1 MNILILNA
9 FGNSPSGKAKFS
21 SFTNLI
27 KSLFKKI
34 SKKSGVDN
42 FYYTYK
48 DPSNIDD
55 FIYDP
60 EFNPNEGTKTNISNK
75 KNFDKIDIVFIDG
88 TERYLPWED
97 AGYKL
102 SLFVRLC
109 KVTNKILYAGGVALE
124 VLIYYLATGS
134 HNEMNFINSKGEIQS
149 IEEIQRIPSSFLNE
163 LKKNDKFL
171 DFVTGDV
178 LEYHTIN
185 QSWVPIV
192 NIGLHK
198 QITAEK
204 FMSRGQFVLPDRY
217 APSTFD
223 GRTIVSN
230 CKELK
235 LTVKK
240 QFLSHWI
247 VNRLPVEF
255 VVYSTLSWF
264 PHYFNVSYEKF
275 QFKTICESM
284 KGPFIIEHEN
294 TIGVAFH
301 AMSAYKESVMILEN
315 FIRQSFK
322 NVQEKLFQFTTKKT
336 YSKEKELPNMFKS
349 YRLNDEQKRDKIK
362 DINEQKKFRPFS
374 SVEKVNN
381 SRPFSKVLK
390 VKKVAAHCGFGFNN
404 RNMIFVEDNSINQ
417 KPISC
422 YGMNYIPRLNRLK
435 PSKVDKAKQLSDDF
449 SRTALRQNEQ
459 TRISQL
465 FKIGAQSNTL
475 PQVSL
480 EVRGSKDF
488 LNSQKLAQARE
499 EMNKHEQNAEDYMTF
514 IDKEKMDEDQMLNYY
529 KKMRRDIC
537 QKLEEI
543 SQASEYRMNKID
555 VKQKLPEKKKKK
567 RILQSGYLSI
577 KTASNFYSAKKKNQ
591 NMSNTHTSIF

>member
-1 MNILILNA
+1 MNILIVNA

-27 KSLFKKI
+27 KSLFKTI

-102 SLFVRLC
+102 SLFIRLC

-198 QITAEK
+198 QLTAEK
-204 FMSRGQFVLPDRY
+204 FMSRGQFVLPDKYEPRSFN
-217 APSTFD
+217 A
-223 GRTIVSN
+223 RTIVSN

-247 VNRLPVEF
+247 VKRLPVEF

-301 AMSAYKESVMILEN
+301 AMSSYKESVMILEN

-322 NVQEKLFQFTTKKT
+322 SVQEKLFQFTMKQT

-362 DINEQKKFRPFS
+362 DINEQKKFRPLS

-422 YGMNYIPRLNRLK
+422 YGMNYIPRLSRLK
-435 PSKVDKAKQLSDDF
+435 PGKVDKVKQLSEDF
-449 SRTALRQNEQ
+449 SQTALRQNDQ

-543 SQASEYRMNKID
+543 SQASEYRLNKID
-555 VKQKLPEKKKKK
+555 VKQKLPEKKKTK
-567 RILQSGYLSI
+567 RVLRSGYLSI
-577 KTASNFYSAKKKNQ
+577 KTASNFYSAKKKH

>member
-1 MNILILNA
+1 MNILIVNA

-27 KSLFKKI
+27 KSLFKTI

-60 EFNPNEGTKTNISNK
+60 EFKPNEGTKTNISNK

-102 SLFVRLC
+102 SLFIRLC

-198 QITAEK
+198 QLTAEK
-204 FMSRGQFVLPDRY
+204 FMSRGQFVLPDKYEPRSFN
-217 APSTFD
+217 A
-223 GRTIVSN
+223 RTIVSN

-247 VNRLPVEF
+247 VKRLPVEF

-301 AMSAYKESVMILEN
+301 AMSSYKESVMILEN

-322 NVQEKLFQFTTKKT
+322 SVQEKLFQFTMKQT

-422 YGMNYIPRLNRLK
+422 YGMNYIPRLSRLK
-435 PSKVDKAKQLSDDF
+435 PGKVDKVKQLSEDF
-449 SRTALRQNEQ
+449 SQTALRQNDQ

-543 SQASEYRMNKID
+543 SQASEYRLNKID
-555 VKQKLPEKKKKK
+555 VKQKLPEKKKTK
-567 RILQSGYLSI
+567 RVLRSGYLSI
-577 KTASNFYSAKKKNQ
+577 KTASNFYSAKKKH

>member
-1 MNILILNA
+1 MNILIVNA

-27 KSLFKKI
+27 KSLFKTI

-102 SLFVRLC
+102 SLFIRLC

-198 QITAEK
+198 QLTAEK
-204 FMSRGQFVLPDRY
+204 FMSRGQFVLPDKYEPRSFN
-217 APSTFD
+217 A
-223 GRTIVSN
+223 RTIVSN

-247 VNRLPVEF
+247 VKRLPVEF

-301 AMSAYKESVMILEN
+301 AMSSYKESVMILEN

-322 NVQEKLFQFTTKKT
+322 SVQEKLFQFTMKQT

-362 DINEQKKFRPFS
+362 DINEQKKFRPLS

-422 YGMNYIPRLNRLK
+422 YGMNYIPRLSRLK
-435 PSKVDKAKQLSDDF
+435 PGKVDKVKQLSEDF
-449 SRTALRQNEQ
+449 SQTALRQNEQ

-499 EMNKHEQNAEDYMTF
+499 EMNKHEQNAEDYLTF

-543 SQASEYRMNKID
+543 SQASEYRLNKID
-555 VKQKLPEKKKKK
+555 VKQKLPEKKKTK
-567 RILQSGYLSI
+567 RVLRSGYLSI
-577 KTASNFYSAKKKNQ
+577 KTASNFYSAKKKH

>member
-1 MNILILNA
+1 MNILIVNA

-27 KSLFKKI
+27 KSLFKTI

-102 SLFVRLC
+102 SLFIRLC

-198 QITAEK
+198 QLTAEK
-204 FMSRGQFVLPDRY
+204 FMSRGQFVLPDKYEPRSFN
-217 APSTFD
+217 A
-223 GRTIVSN
+223 RTIVSN

-247 VNRLPVEF
+247 VKRLPVEF

-301 AMSAYKESVMILEN
+301 AMSSYKESVMILEN

-322 NVQEKLFQFTTKKT
+322 SVQEKLFQFTMKQT

-362 DINEQKKFRPFS
+362 DINEQKKFRPLS

-422 YGMNYIPRLNRLK
+422 YGMNYIPRLSRLK
-435 PSKVDKAKQLSDDF
+435 PGKVDKVKQLSEDF
-449 SRTALRQNEQ
+449 SQTALRQNDQ

-499 EMNKHEQNAEDYMTF
+499 EMNKHEQNAEDYLTF

-543 SQASEYRMNKID
+543 SQASEYRLNKID
-555 VKQKLPEKKKKK
+555 VKQKLPEKKKTK
-567 RILQSGYLSI
+567 RVLRSGYLSI
-577 KTASNFYSAKKKNQ
+577 KTASNFYSAKKKH